1 MNAFILA
8 YLAPRRSA
16 EEKRIPEPEFQA
28 FRLEFLRPVRENF
41 DEPSSPA
48 FDQSSETAIV

>member
-1 MNAFILA
+1 MNTFILA
-8 YLAPRRSA
+8 YLALRRSA